1 MIDPRVSHR
10 STYPSPTPTFDQPI
24 DGSRTPADEQGP
36 SCADGHVA
44 NRAPAR
50 SRYEVWHP
58 HVSVPSRHVRQISRA
73 VPGHRLQ
80 LLDVLR
86 PASDWL
92 AYYRSMSD
100 ELANPVVVDFPLR
113 DDWWVAVNSPADRF
127 PSHGTDLLGQRYAFD
142 FIRTDLRSRLH
153 YHRASWLRTLIVGVP
168 TRECYA
174 WGRPVHSVF
183 DATIVAAVDG
193 VPERG
198 RIHPIREAV
207 RAIWNGLTFTP
218 DRLPAIL
225 GNHVVARHG
234 DLVAVYAHLAP
245 GSVIVV
251 SGQAVR
257 AGDRI
262 GSVGHT
268 GNSTTPISTSSSS
281 RRPTT

>member
-1 MIDPRVSHR
+1 M
-10 STYPSPTPTFDQPI
+10 
-24 DGSRTPADEQGP
+24 
-36 SCADGHVA
+36 
-44 NRAPAR
+44 
-50 SRYEVWHP
+50 
-58 HVSVPSRHVRQISRA
+58 
-73 VPGHRLQ
+73 
-80 LLDVLR
+80 
-86 PASDWL
+86 
-92 AYYRSMSD
+92 
-100 ELANPVVVDFPLR
+100 
-113 DDWWVAVNSPADRF
+113 
-127 PSHGTDLLGQRYAFD
+127 
-142 FIRTDLRSRLH
+142 
-153 YHRASWLRTLIVGVP
+153 P

-207 RAIWNGLTFTP
+207 RAMWNGLTFTP

-225 GNHVVARHG
+225 GNHVVAKHG

-245 GSVIVV
+245 GSVIVT

-268 GNSTTPISTSSSS
+268 GNSTTPHLHFQLIKATDDLTTAVAVPCAFRTYEVLRAGGWEAVDGGIPGKDERIRSVEVVVGGEGLEPPTSSV
-281 RRPTT
+281 